1 MENLIK
7 IAEEQIKHLEEIQ
20 FSEVLDIDHIETSKE
35 IRHWCNF
42 IKEIKPSE
50 KNEVY
55 YRNHLIKN
63 EIIENK

>member
-1 MENLIK
+1 MEDLIK

-35 IRHWCNF
+35 IRNWCNF

-50 KNEVY
+50 KSEVY